1 MLSTPWH
8 HNVQFCK
15 NKQPAIVESSKFEKK
30 KNKVLP
36 MKNLKR
42 LIQTIH
48 KKKLEVNQNHGS
60 HNNKNKEK
68 PKPLICNYNLH

>member
-1 MLSTPWH
+1 MSLQKNITKGKKKLKVGMLSTPW

-15 NKQPAIVESSKFEKK
+15 NKQPAIVESSKFEKQKQGFAYEKPK
-30 KNKVLP
+30 K
-36 MKNLKR
+36 

-60 HNNKNKEK
+60 HK
-68 PKPLICNYNLH
+68 

>member
-1 MLSTPWH
+1 MLSTPW

-15 NKQPAIVESSKFEKK
+15 NKQPVIVESLKN

-36 MKNLKR
+36 TKNLKR

-48 KKKLEVNQNHGS
+48 KKKLEVNQNHGF
-60 HNNKNKEK
+60 HNNKDKEK
-68 PKPLICNYNLH
+68 PKPLIHNYNLR